1 MLLFCNCAQNDVSL
15 GVAKIEK
22 IGRTMFKINQNYIL
36 TLCVLALV
44 ILCYLSIR
52 NAMGASSENK
62 ESTKAQQEQPIEPAS
77 QP

>member
-1 MLLFCNCAQNDVSL
+1 MLLFCYCAPNDVSL

-62 ESTKAQQEQPIEPAS
+62 ESTKAQQEQPIESAS

>member
-1 MLLFCNCAQNDVSL
+1 MLLFCYCAQNDVSL
-15 GVAKIEK
+15 GIAKIEK
-22 IGRTMFKINQNYIL
+22 IGRTMLKINQNYIL

-52 NAMGASSENK
+52 NAMGGSSTDK
-62 ESTKAQQEQPIEPAS
+62 GAIKAQQEQPIEPAT

>member
-1 MLLFCNCAQNDVSL
+1 ML
-15 GVAKIEK
+15 
-22 IGRTMFKINQNYIL
+22 KINQNYIL

-62 ESTKAQQEQPIEPAS
+62 ESTKAQQEQPIDPAT

>member
-22 IGRTMFKINQNYIL
+22 IGRTMLKINQNYIL

-44 ILCYLSIR
+44 ILCYLSLR

>member
-1 MLLFCNCAQNDVSL
+1 MLLFCYCAQNDVSL

-22 IGRTMFKINQNYIL
+22 IGRTMLKINQNYIL

-62 ESTKAQQEQPIEPAS
+62 ESTKVQQEQPIEPAS
-77 QP
+77 QL

>member
-1 MLLFCNCAQNDVSL
+1 MLLFCYCAQNDVSL

-22 IGRTMFKINQNYIL
+22 IGRTMLKINQNYIL

-62 ESTKAQQEQPIEPAS
+62 ESTKAQQEQLIEPAS

>member
-1 MLLFCNCAQNDVSL
+1 MLLFCYCAQNDVSL

-22 IGRTMFKINQNYIL
+22 IGRTMLKINQNYIL

>member
-1 MLLFCNCAQNDVSL
+1 MLLFCYCAQNDVSL

-22 IGRTMFKINQNYIL
+22 IGRTMLKINQNYIL

-52 NAMGASSENK
+52 NAMGGSSTE
-62 ESTKAQQEQPIEPAS
+62 TKAQQEQPIEPAT

>member
-1 MLLFCNCAQNDVSL
+1 MLLFCYCAQNDVSL
-15 GVAKIEK
+15 GIAKIEK
-22 IGRTMFKINQNYIL
+22 IGRTMLKINQNYIL

-62 ESTKAQQEQPIEPAS
+62 ESTKTQQEQPIEPAS

>member
-1 MLLFCNCAQNDVSL
+1 MLLFCYCAQNDVSL

-22 IGRTMFKINQNYIL
+22 IGRIMLKINQNYIL

>member
-1 MLLFCNCAQNDVSL
+1 MLLFCSCAQNDVSL

-22 IGRTMFKINQNYIL
+22 IGRTMLKINQNYIL

>member
-1 MLLFCNCAQNDVSL
+1 MLFFCYCAQNDVSL

-22 IGRTMFKINQNYIL
+22 IGRTMLKINQNYIL

-52 NAMGASSENK
+52 NAMGASSKNK

>member
-1 MLLFCNCAQNDVSL
+1 MLLFCYCAPNDVSL

-22 IGRTMFKINQNYIL
+22 IGRTMLKINQNYIL

-52 NAMGASSENK
+52 NAMGASSANK
-62 ESTKAQQEQPIEPAS
+62 ESTKAQQEQPIESAS

>member
-1 MLLFCNCAQNDVSL
+1 MFLFCYCVPNGISL

-22 IGRTMFKINQNYIL
+22 IGRTMLKINQNYIL

>member
-1 MLLFCNCAQNDVSL
+1 MFLFCYCAQNDVSL

-22 IGRTMFKINQNYIL
+22 IGRTMLKINQNYIL

>member
-1 MLLFCNCAQNDVSL
+1 MLLFCYCAQNDVSL
-15 GVAKIEK
+15 GIAKIEK
-22 IGRTMFKINQNYIL
+22 IGRTMLKINQNYIL

-62 ESTKAQQEQPIEPAS
+62 ESTKAQQEQLIEPAS

>member
-1 MLLFCNCAQNDVSL
+1 ML
-15 GVAKIEK
+15 
-22 IGRTMFKINQNYIL
+22 KINQNYIL

-52 NAMGASSENK
+52 NAMAGSSTDKGA
-62 ESTKAQQEQPIEPAS
+62 TKAQQEQPIDPAT

>member
-1 MLLFCNCAQNDVSL
+1 MLLFCYCAENDVSL
-15 GVAKIEK
+15 GIAKIEK
-22 IGRTMFKINQNYIL
+22 IGRTMLKINQNYIL

>member
-1 MLLFCNCAQNDVSL
+1 MFLLCYCVPNGVSL

-22 IGRTMFKINQNYIL
+22 IGRTMLKINQNYIL

>member
-1 MLLFCNCAQNDVSL
+1 MFLFCYCVPNGVSL

-22 IGRTMFKINQNYIL
+22 IGRTMLKINQNYIL

>member
-22 IGRTMFKINQNYIL
+22 IGRTMLKINQNYIL

>member
-1 MLLFCNCAQNDVSL
+1 ML
-15 GVAKIEK
+15 
-22 IGRTMFKINQNYIL
+22 KINQNYIL

-52 NAMGASSENK
+52 NGMGGSSTDK
-62 ESTKAQQEQPIEPAS
+62 GATKAQQEQPIDPAT